1 MAREP
6 AGTPGLLRHRQRRI
20 DLRGGAVSRLV
31 WRVVSI
37 TLGSAALALVLFHVW
52 LFWDQWQIG
61 RLSDPLLAAKWA
73 GSALLVVAFA
83 ICRRQRVALLRGR
96 RGVVIWTLAAV
107 LHVGADHPG
116 LAVTPE
122 TASAVLSVLPGVAGA
137 ALLAASLLLLF
148 GARRTR
154 TDVRARAPRRRVT
167 TTHPFRRSPLLVS
180 PRGLR
185 APPLRFA

>member
-6 AGTPGLLRHRQRRI
+6 DGTPGLPRNRHRQA
-20 DLRGGAVSRLV
+20 DLRRVAIARVAWRLV
-31 WRVVSI
+31 S
-37 TLGSAALALVLFHVW
+37 TALGAAAIALVLFHVW

-73 GSALLVVAFA
+73 GSAMLVLAFA
-83 ICRRQRVALLRGR
+83 ACRRHSVALLRGR
-96 RGVVIWTLAAV
+96 RGLVIWTLAAV

-116 LAVTPE
+116 IAVPAE
-122 TASAVLSVLPGVAGA
+122 TASAVLFVLPGMAGA
-137 ALLAASLLLLF
+137 ALLTAGLLF

-154 TDVRARAPRRRVT
+154 SAVCTRVSRSRVT
-167 TTHPFRRSPLLVS
+167 RAHPVPRSPLLVS

>member
-6 AGTPGLLRHRQRRI
+6 AGTPGLPRNRQRRI
-20 DLRGGAVSRLV
+20 DLRRGAVSRLV

-37 TLGSAALALVLFHVW
+37 ALGSAALALVLFHAW

-61 RLSDPLLAAKWA
+61 RLSDPLLATKWA
-73 GSALLVVAFA
+73 GSALLLVAFA

-116 LAVTPE
+116 IAVTPE
-122 TASAVLSVLPGVAGA
+122 TASAVLFVLPGIAGA
-137 ALLAASLLLLF
+137 ALLTAGLLW

-154 TDVRARAPRRRVT
+154 TAMRARAPRIRVT
-167 TTHPFRRSPLLVS
+167 TAHPFPRSPLLVS

>member
-6 AGTPGLLRHRQRRI
+6 AGTPGLPRHRQRRI
-20 DLRGGAVSRLV
+20 DLRRGAIARVAWRLL
-31 WRVVSI
+31 SSA
-37 TLGSAALALVLFHVW
+37 LGAAAIALVLFHVW

-73 GSALLVVAFA
+73 GSALLVLAFA
-83 ICRRQRVALLRGR
+83 ACRRHSVPLLRGR
-96 RGVVIWTLAAV
+96 RGLVIWTLAAV

-116 LAVTPE
+116 IAVPPE
-122 TASAVLSVLPGVAGA
+122 TASAVLFVLPGVAGA
-137 ALLAASLLLLF
+137 ALLTAGLVF

-154 TDVRARAPRRRVT
+154 AAVRTGASRSRVT
-167 TTHPFRRSPLLVS
+167 TAHPFLRSPLLVS

>member
-1 MAREP
+1 MA
-6 AGTPGLLRHRQRRI
+6 
-20 DLRGGAVSRLV
+20 
-31 WRVVSI
+31 
-37 TLGSAALALVLFHVW
+37 LGSAAIALVLFHVW

-73 GSALLVVAFA
+73 GSALLVVALA
-83 ICRRQRVALLRGR
+83 IGRRHRVALLRGR

-116 LAVTPE
+116 IAVPPE
-122 TASAVLSVLPGVAGA
+122 TASAVLFVLPGMAGA
-137 ALLAASLLLLF
+137 ALLTAGLFF

-154 TDVRARAPRRRVT
+154 TAMRASPPRRRVT
-167 TTHPFRRSPLLVS
+167 TATPFPRSPLLVS